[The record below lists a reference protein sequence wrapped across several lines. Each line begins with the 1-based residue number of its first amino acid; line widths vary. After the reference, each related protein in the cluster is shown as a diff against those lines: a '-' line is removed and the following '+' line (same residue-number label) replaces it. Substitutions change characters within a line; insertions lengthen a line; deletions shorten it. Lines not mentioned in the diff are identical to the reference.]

1 MRWFLI
7 LLVLLTA
14 APALAFEGEIEAKS
28 IGDASQQAEFTIFVN
43 ESGDVRM
50 DTSAKG
56 RRGKTQRVSYV
67 KPAKG
72 KYDYMLDHGEKQG
85 MKIPKNAFARI
96 AQTAGADEKGK
107 PPNYEIEK
115 LGAATVAGQATRR
128 VRVTD
133 KDNGDTAE
141 FWLSD
146 AYPQNLWLKVFAVE
160 GVGGQSPT
168 GQWTGIAESY
178 RGFKPGFIMK
188 MVSKGKRDPESGL
201 EVTRIEA
208 KKVSPDKFAIPP
220 GYEVATMPDMSGM
233 PGGGKPY

>member
-1 MRWFLI
+1 MGWLLS
-7 LLVLLTA
+7 LLVMLTA
-14 APALAFEGEIEAKS
+14 APALAFEGEIDAKS

-56 RRGKTQRVSYV
+56 RRGKTQRVTYI

-72 KYDYMLDHGEKQG
+72 KYDIMLEHSEKQG
-85 MKIPKNAFARI
+85 MKIPKNTFSRI

-115 LGAATVAGQATRR
+115 LGTATIAGQPTRH
-128 VRVTD
+128 VRITD
-133 KDNGDTAE
+133 KDNGDTAD

-146 AYPQNLWLKVFAVE
+146 GHPQNLWLKVFTVG

-168 GQWTGIAESY
+168 RQYAEAAQSFH
-178 RGFKPGFIMK
+178 GFKPGFIMK
-188 MVSKGKRDPESGL
+188 MVTKGKRGVESGL
-201 EVTRIEA
+201 EVTRIEE
-208 KKVSPDKFAIPP
+208 KKVAQDKFAIPP
-220 GYEVATMPDMSGM
+220 GYQVATMPEM
-233 PGGGKPY
+233 PAGRPY